1 MARKRKR
8 TQNSKI
14 LQHLLDGHS
23 ITPIEA
29 LEKFGC
35 FRLGARIFELRK
47 QGFIIDTKT
56 VDNGKGNKFAKY
68 ILIHHEPMRAAV
80 REIPLPTKY
89 QEVIAE

>member
-1 MARKRKR
+1 MSRQR
-8 TQNSKI
+8 TQNSRI

-29 LEKFGC
+29 LDKFGC

-47 QGFIIDTKT
+47 QGFIFDTKH

-68 ILIHHEPMRAAV
+68 ILVHHEPMRTAV
-80 REIPLPTKY
+80 REIPLPSAYEEATT
-89 QEVIAE
+89 E

>member
-1 MARKRKR
+1 MSRQR
-8 TQNSKI
+8 TQNSRI

-29 LEKFGC
+29 LDKFGC

-47 QGFIIDTKT
+47 QGFIIDTKQ
-56 VDNGKGNKFAKY
+56 VNNGKGNKFAKY

-80 REIPLPTKY
+80 REISLPSAYEEAIT
-89 QEVIAE
+89 E

>member
-1 MARKRKR
+1 MSRKR
-8 TQNSKI
+8 TQNSRI

-29 LEKFGC
+29 LDKFGC

-47 QGFIIDTKT
+47 QGFIIDTKQ
-56 VDNGKGNKFAKY
+56 VNNGKGNKFAKY

-80 REIPLPTKY
+80 RKISLPSAYEEAIT
-89 QEVIAE
+89 E

>member
-1 MARKRKR
+1 MAKKKQ
-8 TQNSKI
+8 TQNGKI
-14 LQHLLDGHS
+14 LLHLLEGNS

-29 LEKFGC
+29 LKKFGC

-47 QGFIIDTKT
+47 QGFIIDTIQ

-68 ILIHHEPMRAAV
+68 TLIHNEPMLGPV
-80 REIPLPTKY
+80 REIPLPSKY